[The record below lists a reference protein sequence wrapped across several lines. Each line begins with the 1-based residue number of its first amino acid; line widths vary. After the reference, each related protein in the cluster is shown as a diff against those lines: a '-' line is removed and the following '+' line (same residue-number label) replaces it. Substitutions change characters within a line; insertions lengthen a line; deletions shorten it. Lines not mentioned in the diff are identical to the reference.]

1 MRDAVRRVG
10 RVGDEEVGASGVQA
24 ACQVDPGVGAVA
36 GDGIVCIVKV
46 HWEVERDGLVRESHG
61 RRALA
66 LGVVVDAHAEGDSAW
81 ELRGDLRLRD
91 VLVHARVLDACSEL
105 GVVSDEHLGFD
116 GWIVD
121 GVARESFD
129 DEVGVQAGHGG
140 IVRDR
145 HRAVLAADGVPA
157 GRGMDDGGG
166 RSDLGATWAPP
177 FKDWLGTP
185 GANVEADTLGFGG
198 THFPG
203 IRCHV
208 LMTSPLSSSSS
219 SRYGMSTETL
229 GAK

>member
-1 MRDAVRRVG
+1 MGWYASLTVVGHLRLVSLSMRT
-10 RVGDEEVGASGVQA
+10 
-24 ACQVDPGVGAVA
+24 P
-36 GDGIVCIVKV
+36 KV
-46 HWEVERDGLVRESHG
+46 I
-61 RRALA
+61 
-66 LGVVVDAHAEGDSAW
+66 SAW

-157 GRGMDDGGG
+157 GRGTDDGVG
-166 RSDLGATWAPP
+166 RSDLGTRPGHPRSKIGLAPR
-177 FKDWLGTP
+177 G
-185 GANVEADTLGFGG
+185 ECRGG
-198 THFPG
+198 RARVRGHSLSGYQMPRSDDIAVVVLELQPIRHVDRNARGEVRSDERTESEEDLPVVKSPRFHFEGRRPRG
-203 IRCHV
+203 
-208 LMTSPLSSSSS
+208 
-219 SRYGMSTETL
+219 E
-229 GAK
+229 